1 MEKITNRKI
10 VLVTRKTR
18 LDSLLVQYNT
28 FEQAKF
34 IIEHSGGNFEYYVHE
49 DKQYKSVVKEAIGIL
64 EKIALVQLI
73 DREYVSSFIFGKD
86 DIIIVIGQD
95 GLVANTLKY
104 LDNQPL
110 VGINP
115 DAKEYEGVLLP
126 FGINDL
132 YKVIIDLL
140 HGQRKFKE
148 ITLAKAELGDGQ
160 NLLAVNDLF
169 IGQKTHVSA
178 RYILEY
184 GLKSEMQSSSGIIIS
199 TGLGSTGWFK
209 SILQGASKI
218 ARYCDDSIMINL
230 KQDNDFK
237 WDSKFLY
244 YTVREPYPSKT
255 TKADMV
261 FGKIENKNT
270 FKIKSLMAE
279 NGVIFSDGV
288 ESDFINF
295 NSGAE
300 VTISVSEKRG
310 LLVV

>member
-1 MEKITNRKI
+1 MK
-10 VLVTRKTR
+10 
-18 LDSLLVQYNT
+18 
-28 FEQAKF
+28 
-34 IIEHSGGNFEYYVHE
+34 
-49 DKQYKSVVKEAIGIL
+49 
-64 EKIALVQLI
+64 
-73 DREYVSSFIFGKD
+73 
-86 DIIIVIGQD
+86 
-95 GLVANTLKY
+95 
-104 LDNQPL
+104 
-110 VGINP
+110 
-115 DAKEYEGVLLP
+115 GVLLP
-126 FGINDL
+126 FSVNDL

-184 GLKSEMQSSSGIIIS
+184 GPKSEMQSSSGIIIS

-209 SILQGASKI
+209 SILQGVSKI
-218 ARYCDDSIMINL
+218 ARYCDDNITINL
-230 KQDNDFK
+230 KQGNEFK

-261 FGKIENKNT
+261 FGKIENENT
-270 FKIKSLMAE
+270 FKIRSLMAE